1 MGDDE
6 DEEIQRKV
14 NAFVPFLEHNTQ
26 PYKGSTKKVKAR
38 AAKLDSSEAKTADHH
53 LFPKD
58 IASLLVD
65 MYPDSMTD
73 GTFDDE
79 ESTRIFLEQYFSSI
93 SVEEAKEI
101 VMKAYEESD

>member
-1 MGDDE
+1 MH
-6 DEEIQRKV
+6 V
-14 NAFVPFLEHNTQ
+14 ALVS
-26 PYKGSTKKVKAR
+26 YKGSAKRVKAR

-53 LFPKD
+53 LFAKD

-79 ESTRIFLEQYFSSI
+79 ESTRIFLEQYFSLI
-93 SVEEAKEI
+93 SVEEAKEV
-101 VMKAYEESD
+101 VMQAYEESN